1 MITEELLEE
10 YRNSKYVIADVH
22 IMRIG
27 SPLPIELI
35 AWLTA
40 HRATTAALLGAEY
53 PGSKPTSAEE
63 NECQH
68 QALIK
73 ECTERGL
80 HWLPAVGMCETW
92 QERHVFVAGLDNNA
106 AHDFCTRYQQNAV
119 VTYSM
124 GGVAE
129 LLIA

>member
-10 YRNSKYVIADVH
+10 YSNSKYVIADAHV
-22 IMRIG
+22 MRIG
-27 SPLPIELI
+27 SPLPVELI
-35 AWLTA
+35 EWLTA
-40 HRATTAALLGAEY
+40 HGATTAALLGAEY
-53 PGSKPTSAEE
+53 PGSKPTTAEE
-63 NECQH
+63 NERQH
-68 QALIK
+68 QALIH

-80 HWLPAVGMCETW
+80 HWLPAVGMCESW
-92 QERHVFVAGLDNNA
+92 HERHVFVAGLDTDA

-119 VTYSM
+119 VTYTI